1 MSSPTQ
7 HTTPHKVGGGDPLFQ
22 AVKQHDH
29 DVSRPKD
36 PVVKEIYDKH
46 ARLMEHERS
55 AVVGVGHGMW
65 YFDDM
70 IGEAVEHPTP
80 VTAAHGGASIG
91 DTPLTEEQIIHKET
105 TKELKDRHID
115 Y

>member
-1 MSSPTQ
+1 MSSPPTTQ
-7 HTTPHKVGGGDPLFQ
+7 HTPPHKMGGGDPLFA

-70 IGEAVEHPTP
+70 VGEAVEHHPTP
-80 VTAAHGGASIG
+80 TSPPIGG
-91 DTPLTEEQIIHKET
+91 TPPPSSDPNKGT
-105 TKELKDRHID
+105 TSKELKDRHID